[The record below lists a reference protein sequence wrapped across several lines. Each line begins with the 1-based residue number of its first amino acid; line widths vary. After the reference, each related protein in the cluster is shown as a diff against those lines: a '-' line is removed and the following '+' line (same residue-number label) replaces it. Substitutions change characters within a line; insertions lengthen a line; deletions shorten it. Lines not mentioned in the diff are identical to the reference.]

1 MGSWEESNQKKYICK
16 INLKA
21 KRKIFL
27 LAVATFSF
35 FIKTP
40 VYFFNIWLLKA
51 HVESPTQCHK
61 KNNTKVGSTVKLWGP
76 LKASGTRQ

>member
-1 MGSWEESNQKKYICK
+1 M
-16 INLKA
+16 
-21 KRKIFL
+21 
-27 LAVATFSF
+27 ATFSF

-61 KNNTKVGSTVKLWGP
+61 KKTTPKWDQQSNFGGP